1 MLEKDAT
8 WVAIGFIM
16 FLLLLVYFKVPGQ
29 IAKILDSRAQKI
41 NDELEE
47 AKKLREEAQTVL
59 AEFQKKNKEAEKTAK
74 TIIDDAKKIAKN
86 YEKEAKIKLEESLER
101 KKKLLDEKL
110 KRAESEALI
119 AIKEEIS
126 EVVFQA
132 VSKSITSNNIKTSS
146 YEEMLRDGIKQIRK

>member
-1 MLEKDAT
+1 MLEKDET
-8 WVAIGFIM
+8 WVAIGFVM

-29 IAKILDSRAQKI
+29 ITKILDSRSQKI

-110 KRAESEALI
+110 KRAESEALS
-119 AIKEEIS
+119 AIKEEVS

-132 VSKSITSNNIKTSS
+132 VSKSITSNNIKPSS
-146 YEEMLRDGIKQIRK
+146 YEQMLKDGIKQIRK

>member
-8 WVAIGFIM
+8 WVAIGFVM

-29 IAKILDSRAQKI
+29 ITKILDSRAQKI

-47 AKKLREEAQTVL
+47 AKKIRKEAQTVL

-74 TIIDDAKKIAKN
+74 TIIEDAKKIAKN

-110 KRAESEALI
+110 KRAESEAVS
-119 AIKEEIS
+119 AIKEEVS
-126 EVVFQA
+126 EVVFEA
-132 VSKSITSNNIKTSS
+132 VSKSITSDNIKSSS
-146 YEEMLRDGIKQIRK
+146 YDQMLEDGIKQIRK